1 MFGYVCLLDSCRRKW
16 HQFSLVNSVCILLSF
31 LQLHSYLFELHFFY
45 LVFFF
50 CSLQVLCQLLLRGL
64 IIFPEKKQKKQDQKA
79 GSSIKLVLL
88 MPRSFPSSPHEVCN
102 IIPRMRLPTACINYC
117 QIQHQRC
124 LSAFTILYDIPT
136 LPKRQKKIVDS
147 KI

>member
-50 CSLQVLCQLLLRGL
+50 CSLQVLCQLLLPGL

-124 LSAFTILYDIPT
+124 LSVFTILYDIPYS
-136 LPKRQKKIVDS
+136 P
-147 KI
+147 